1 MPPMRLVV
9 RGADDVIRNLHALGD
24 QMPAALGR
32 SLYRFAEVDITGP
45 AKDEYA
51 PVLTGA
57 LRSSLRTEQPEIG
70 RRGARVVVAA
80 GGAAASYAKI
90 VHENPRAGQTGGT
103 SPSGRRYKRWSRVG
117 QWKFLETPAMLAASS
132 GVGFVREAGAEL
144 EGVIRGL
151 NR

>member
-1 MPPMRLVV
+1 MPPMRMVV
-9 RGADDVIRNLHALGD
+9 RGADETIRNLEALGD

-32 SLYRFAEVDITGP
+32 ALYRFAEVDITSP

-51 PVLTGA
+51 PVITGT
-57 LRSSLRTEQPEIG
+57 LRSSIRTEQPELG
-70 RRGARVVVAA
+70 RRGAKVIVAA

-90 VHENPRAGQTGGT
+90 VHENPRAGQTGGM

-117 QWKFLETPAMLAASS
+117 EWKYLETPAMLAASS
-132 GVGFVREAGAEL
+132 GEGFAREAGAEL